1 MSRAVVA
8 TIFICTMLAGCLPLQ
23 QDAVLEQARIE
34 NARVEQMLEQASAR
48 PSPQSD
54 NDDACPPLPTLHENP
69 TRFEGRLFTLTVI
82 ALYEQCA
89 KSKK

>member
-1 MSRAVVA
+1 MSRAVIS
-8 TIFICTMLAGCLPLQ
+8 TIFVCSMLAGCLPLQ
-23 QDAVLEQARIE
+23 QDAVLERAQIE
-34 NARVEQMLEQASAR
+34 NTRVEQMLEQASAK
-48 PSPQSD
+48 PSPPSD
-54 NDDACPPLPTLHENP
+54 DGCPPLPTLPENP